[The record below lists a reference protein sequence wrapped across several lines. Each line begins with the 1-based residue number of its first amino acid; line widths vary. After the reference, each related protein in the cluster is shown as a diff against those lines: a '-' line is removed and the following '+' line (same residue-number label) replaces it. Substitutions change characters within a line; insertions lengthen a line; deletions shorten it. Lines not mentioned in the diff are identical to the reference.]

1 MAVQSRYE
9 GPDLEAL
16 LEQVRTELGSGTKIV
31 SANKVRTGGVA
42 GFFARENYEVIVEH
56 DGIVV
61 PPPQA
66 ADDPSV
72 SVRPRDIAVPTL
84 MDLVDRVSSEE
95 RALSSSAAVSPD
107 AAPRVTEDRPSSTS
121 SDAVVAH
128 AAPRISTESQPFAAV
143 LERVARNAGV
153 ASEAPAHTEETID
166 IVESPE
172 DDLVEDVDAELVE
185 PIAPAPAPRPAP
197 LPVAPP
203 AMAAPLLPP
212 AAVAPTPMPA
222 QVNLP
227 AAGGHVGALVK
238 MGLPATYVP
247 AVPTPAALEAA
258 LRASLTRLPE
268 APAMPR
274 STGSV
279 VAIVGERNA
288 AMEIARD
295 LSAQAGLD
303 PDSITVAT
311 RKRMPARTPEHLVI
325 NGSEEAAERRRSWR
339 RRERPSVVV
348 IDAELGRDKQ
358 GWAYHVLAALEP
370 SATWGVVDA
379 TRKTEDVAAWVN
391 GLGGVDALAVNDLDA
406 TVSPASVLQL
416 DVPVGR
422 LDGRPASPALW
433 AALLTERLAA

>member
-1 MAVQSRYE
+1 
-9 GPDLEAL
+9 L

-31 SANKVRTGGVA
+31 SANKIRTGGVG

-72 SVRPRDIAVPTL
+72 SVRPRDIAAPTL
-84 MDLVDRVSSEE
+84 MDLVDRVSSQE
-95 RALSSSAAVSPD
+95 RAAHSISEAVAASPRSSSEAVAANPRSSSEAV
-107 AAPRVTEDRPSSTS
+107 AANP
-121 SDAVVAH
+121 
-128 AAPRISTESQPFAAV
+128 APRISTESEPFASV
-143 LERVARNAGV
+143 LQRVAHNAGV
-153 ASEAPAHTEETID
+153 AAETPHDDTID
-166 IVESPE
+166 LVESSA
-172 DDLVEDVDAELVE
+172 DDLVEEVDAELVE
-185 PIAPAPAPRPAP
+185 PIDAPPAPRVPLPAAPPVMSAP
-197 LPVAPP
+197 LPSAPVA
-203 AMAAPLLPP
+203 A
-212 AAVAPTPMPA
+212 TPMPA

-247 AVPTPAALEAA
+247 AVPSPAALEAA

-279 VAIVGERNA
+279 VAVVGERNA